1 MITTNVVIIITM
13 FKTKEF
19 NYVKD
24 LGGKYLKKIKNK
36 LHGFKA

>member
-19 NYVKD
+19 KYVKD
-24 LGGKYLKKIKNK
+24 LAIKYLKKFKNK